1 MNEYPKFED
10 LRGKVL
16 AKVENKGDE
25 ELVFTTSDGEV
36 YKLYHTLACCES
48 VIIEDICG
56 DLEDLIGEPVLV
68 AEEVEH
74 ENDVTPEG
82 VPEQEF
88 KGKFTNSFTWTFYKL
103 DTKKGGVTVRWY
115 GESNGYYSE
124 SVDFDRVA

>member
-1 MNEYPKFED
+1 MNDYPKFED

-36 YKLYHTLACCES
+36 YRLYHSQECCED

-68 AEEVEH
+68 AEKVEH
-74 ENDVTPEG
+74 EHDVTPEG
-82 VPEQEF
+82 VPEQ
-88 KGKFTNSFTWTFYKL
+88 KYKLSFTWTFYKL